1 MKQIRLFVFSLF
13 ALFAIESQAMIV
25 NIIIDILRMD
35 ANGQFQY
42 TNPDAQKGD
51 LLQEMGG
58 YYFVTRSFGTVG
70 KALDYWKDA
79 AERLWSAY
87 ANNDTVIAGRGRQV
101 ANLGAVCYAFSYNN
115 YALQNAYDYEITGK
129 FEGMKNAHKQDIDD
143 IIDAIEELSE
153 KRDEASESVQGITA
167 ELEGKLNSAM
177 SIANAASTEVKA
189 AQVQLAEIQRQLSQA
204 ATLEEVR
211 RLQSEFNKK
220 LAETEQKALEAGL
233 SKKAYKE
240 VLALVAKT
248 EVVGEQLPPQVGSYS
263 NQMARLN
270 VYLGLDKDENGEPL
284 ENKGMFEEPNKKGGG
299 KAGNINEY
307 LNSFG
312 VIAYKAQPEEGAEG
326 EEEESNP
333 FQGFTETE
341 NNNVTASFKAPVNWV
356 DNDTIV
362 VNAAGRY
369 EAKPKPDLSR
379 PWAFDTETKTF
390 KNASV
395 LCGSVNI
402 VLENVSASSA
412 GNYYCHVIA
421 GSSGEYNA
429 SVSQSG
435 VAPENGW
442 CFLVATLEYSSKENK
457 DGIVEQILVPAFTI
471 GAVPIIVAYD

>member
-1 MKQIRLFVFSLF
+1 MRQIRLFVFSLF
-13 ALFAIESQAMIV
+13 ALFAIESQAMLV
-25 NIIIDILRMD
+25 NLIIDILRMD

-42 TNPDAQKGD
+42 TNPDGQESDVVK
-51 LLQEMGG
+51 EMGG
-58 YYFVTRSFGTVG
+58 YYFITRRFGTVG
-70 KALDYWKDA
+70 KALEYWEDA

-87 ANNDTVIAGRGRQV
+87 ANNDAVIEGRGRQV

-115 YALQNAYDYEITGK
+115 YALQNAYDYEITSK
-129 FEGMKNAHKQDIDD
+129 FEELKKAHKQDIDD
-143 IIDAIEELSE
+143 IIAAIEELSN
-153 KRDEASESVQGITA
+153 KRNDASESVQGITA
-167 ELEGKLNSAM
+167 ALEGKLNSAM
-177 SIANAASTEVKA
+177 AIANAASTEVKA
-189 AQVQLAEIQRQLSQA
+189 AQVQLAEIQRMLSQA
-204 ATLEEVR
+204 ATQEEVK

-220 LAETEQKALEAGL
+220 LAETEQKSLEAGL
-233 SKKAYKE
+233 SKKAYE
-240 VLALVAKT
+240 QVLALCAKT
-248 EVVGEQLPPQVGSYS
+248 EVVGEELPPQVGSYS

-284 ENKGMFEEPNKKGGG
+284 ENKGMFEEPNMNGGG

-312 VIAYKAQPEEGAEG
+312 VVSVNDSDEGDESD
-326 EEEESNP
+326 SNP
-333 FQGFTETE
+333 FANRFDIKSGKVSAT
-341 NNNVTASFKAPVNWV
+341 FKAPNNWV

-402 VLENVSASSA
+402 VLDNVSASSA

-421 GSSGEYNA
+421 GSSGGYSA

-435 VAPENGW
+435 VPPENGW
-442 CFLVATLEYSSKENK
+442 CFLVASLEYSSKENE
-457 DGIVEQILVPAFTI
+457 DGIVEQILVPAFSI

>member
-1 MKQIRLFVFSLF
+1 MRHIRLFVFSLF
-13 ALFAIESQAMIV
+13 ALFAIESQAMLV
-25 NIIIDILRMD
+25 NLIIDILRMD

-42 TNPDAQKGD
+42 TNPNSQEGD
-51 LLQEMGG
+51 TVKEMGG
-58 YYFVTRSFGTVG
+58 YYFVTRRFGTVG
-70 KALDYWKDA
+70 KALEYWTDA

-87 ANNDTVIAGRGRQV
+87 ANNDAVIEGRGRQV

-129 FEGMKNAHKQDIDD
+129 FEELKKSHGKDIDD
-143 IIDAIEELSE
+143 IIAAIDELSE
-153 KRDEASESVQGITA
+153 KRNDSSESIQGITA
-167 ELEGKLNSAM
+167 ALEGKLNSAM
-177 SIANAASTEVKA
+177 AIANAASTEVKE
-189 AQVQLAEIQRQLSQA
+189 AQTQLAEIHVRLLQA
-204 ATLEEVR
+204 ATQEEVR

-233 SKKAYKE
+233 SKKAYE
-240 VLALVAKT
+240 QVLALCAKT
-248 EVVGEQLPPQVGSYS
+248 EVVGEELPPQVGSYS

-270 VYLGLDKDENGEPL
+270 VYLGLDKDENGQPL
-284 ENKGMFEEPNKKGGG
+284 ENKGMFEEPNMNGGG

-312 VIAYKAQPEEGAEG
+312 VVSVNDTEDGEG
-326 EEEESNP
+326 EESDSNP
-333 FQGFTETE
+333 FSNRFDIKSGEVSAT
-341 NNNVTASFKAPVNWV
+341 FKAPNNWV

-402 VLENVSASSA
+402 TLDNVSASSA

-421 GSSGEYNA
+421 DSSGGYNA

-435 VAPENGW
+435 VPPQNGW
-442 CFLVATLEYSSKENK
+442 CFLVATLEYSSKKNE
-457 DGIVEQILVPAFTI
+457 DGIVEQILVPSFTI